1 MSYLDIAKRTNT
13 CTVKKSKYK
22 IGTACVCIKQNLQ
35 KLNEV
40 KKRVWEQGSGESRK
54 KASL

>member
-1 MSYLDIAKRTNT
+1 MYS
-13 CTVKKSKYK
+13 KKSKYK